1 MTSLCRLTVFLSLVL
16 SFNPT
21 GAFVQPGGNR
31 KRRDVRCRESL
42 EYRSG
47 SICCLNC
54 PAGQYLQSSC
64 TTAGQRG
71 ECKQC
76 EDGTYTEHTNH
87 LDKCFK
93 CTQCRSDQEV
103 VSACTLTHNTEC
115 RCRAGSF
122 CAPDQACEV
131 CKKCSRCAKDEE
143 IVRNCTS
150 TINTEC
156 KKIQP
161 KPGSLSVNT
170 SVVLPISL
178 VAAFAVVA
186 LLIVVCVR
194 MRHRSKDPGADVLD
208 CLKAEQNDCSSC
220 SPDDGRNGDAQTVSC
235 SGLILTRKPVRPR
248 PSVHEEDE
256 RKGLCESLSS
266 SASNSQH
273 SLTGLPPHPD
283 PVTPKQ
289 PESRADEK
297 FPQLVPVNGE
307 ESLRKC
313 FGYFEDIDV
322 DYHKRFF
329 RHLNFHDNAIKSKEH
344 LTYEDRIHEL
354 LNVWIER
361 EGREAS
367 LNVLLRALLDLN
379 QRRTA
384 EIIKEKAIHDGHY
397 FSQE

>member
-235 SGLILTRKPVRPR
+235 SGLILTRKP
-248 PSVHEEDE
+248 
-256 RKGLCESLSS
+256 
-266 SASNSQH
+266 
-273 SLTGLPPHPD
+273 
-283 PVTPKQ
+283 
-289 PESRADEK
+289 ADEK